1 MCMFCRWR
9 SNYEWG
15 NKYEP
20 LDFGSSCIEM
30 AHCSRCS
37 KAGTESSWKEEAV
50 ECEIIDLWKYM
61 VFPRVYLYSYL

>member
-1 MCMFCRWR
+1 MNLWT
-9 SNYEWG
+9 
-15 NKYEP
+15 
-20 LDFGSSCIEM
+20 LALLVEM